1 MARAKV
7 EAFFTLGKMQAER
20 DREIS
25 TGLIERSSET
35 DVLDD
40 SMGGAVPG
48 EELLVKNT
56 EEIVV
61 GKGVGAHNVHDMA
74 GGEDEQATKVN
85 NNVDTGTEAG
95 DLSGMSLDTAKLIL
109 HTYVDAA
116 KVSQF
121 GHTNTRGPQ
130 LQGDNT
136 EGNLDKPGRVENLKP
151 VLRLKR

>member
-1 MARAKV
+1 
-7 EAFFTLGKMQAER
+7 
-20 DREIS
+20 
-25 TGLIERSSET
+25 
-35 DVLDD
+35 
-40 SMGGAVPG
+40 
-48 EELLVKNT
+48 
-56 EEIVV
+56 
-61 GKGVGAHNVHDMA
+61 MA